1 MGDKIILKQILETPR
16 PLSEEQKK
24 AVLSES
30 SYLRI
35 VAGAGT
41 GKTET
46 LTRRIAYLL
55 LYKEEEPA
63 SIVAFTFT
71 QRAAQGMKSR
81 IYERVHQLKGEDA
94 CAKLG
99 EMYVGTIH
107 GYCLQILEDK
117 FGYGDHDPLDE
128 NQEMAFIL
136 REGWG
141 LGLSKEGGY
150 SKNCGE
156 FLRSVDVVYNELL
169 NQEKLTLKAPDFF
182 RQLSKYEE
190 LLKRHRLITFGQMIA
205 LAVQKLAANPGVLST
220 IKHLIVDEYQDIN
233 RAQDRLIQ
241 LIGRNASTFI
251 VGDPRQ
257 SIYQWRGSDERCFEE
272 FLRNFSR
279 CEKVSIKENWRS
291 VPPVVKAANVI
302 AETFERAKYEPLVP
316 TRKEDGSVYAADF
329 DRPNDEA
336 EWIAGQIKELVES
349 KKACRYPDI
358 AILLRSVSTSA
369 KPFVDV
375 FRKEDIPYIVGGKL
389 GLFQRDEA
397 QAVGRLLAWL
407 YEGGFWREG
416 LFGEGG
422 YMEGDDLLKSAIEK
436 WKAASKSR
444 AEANDL
450 SKDLMRWKEK
460 VLNNGFKNFTSIY
473 QELLI
478 TIGFL
483 KLNSSDKLHVAI
495 MANLGRFNTLLT
507 DYETSIRLGGKKPD
521 WQSSLKGLCWYMN
534 TYATGAY
541 EEQPTEDL
549 RGIQAVQLMTVH
561 QAKGLEWPIVF
572 VPCLTA
578 RRFPT
583 SRTGKPQRWHI
594 PRDMEGFDVTRY
606 EGSVEDEKRLFYVA
620 ITRAKD
626 TLCLSHFRR
635 LSNSQ
640 RPSQFFN
647 VAKNFAERI
656 DENNGIASAHVKTD
670 SGNDEIQ
677 AFSAGEII
685 TYHRCPY
692 LYCLREMW
700 GYQPGLATEI
710 GYGKSLHHCL
720 RCASELIKQGEN
732 SEKAVRETVR
742 DKFHLPFAGGKVL
755 EAMKEAAEKILTQF
769 VKRHE
774 QDMLRIQ
781 EVEARLEFPLEK
793 ATITGRVDVIIRG
806 NDEKPSLEVRDY
818 KTSDA
823 VTTYKELCLQ
833 LQLYT
838 LGLKKLQRPVD
849 SASVAYLDPKHQGD
863 EIEPVPIHQDD
874 LKKAEQEA
882 ETSIKGIRNALF
894 PPKPGDH
901 CKKACDFPQICKW
914 SNT

>member
-1 MGDKIILKQILETPR
+1 MEDKIILRQILETPR
-16 PLSEEQKK
+16 PLSEEQGK

-30 SYLRI
+30 RYLRI

-55 LYKEEEPA
+55 LYKGQEPA

-71 QRAAQGMKSR
+71 ERAAQGMKSR
-81 IYERVHQLKGEDA
+81 IYERVRQLKGEDA

-117 FGYGDHDPLDE
+117 FGYGDYDPLDE

-141 LGLSKEGGY
+141 LGLTKDRGY

-169 NQEKLTLKAPDFF
+169 SHENLSQKAPDFY
-182 RQLSKYEE
+182 RQFMKYEE

-205 LAVQKLAANPGVLST
+205 LAVQKLEANPKILSS
-220 IKHLIVDEYQDIN
+220 INHLIVDEYQDIN

-272 FLRNFSR
+272 FLRNFPR

-291 VPPVVKAANVI
+291 VPAIVKAANVF
-302 AETFERAKYEPLVP
+302 AETFERAKYEPLAP
-316 TRKEDGSVYAADF
+316 TRGQTSPVYVTDF
-329 DRPNDEA
+329 DTPEK
-336 EWIAGQIKELVES
+336 ETKWIARQIKELVDER
-349 KKACRYPDI
+349 KACRYPDI

-369 KPFVDV
+369 KPFLDI
-375 FRKEDIPYIVGGKL
+375 FRNEDIPYVVGGKV
-389 GLFQRDEA
+389 GLFQRDES
-397 QAVGRLLAWL
+397 QAVGRLFAWL

-416 LFGEGG
+416 FFAEGG
-422 YMEGDDLLKSAIEK
+422 YMDGDELLRSAIEK
-436 WKAASKSR
+436 WKAASKLR
-444 AEANDL
+444 VEPKELARE
-450 SKDLMRWKEK
+450 LMRWKEN

-478 TIGFL
+478 TLGFL
-483 KLNSSDKLHVAI
+483 KLNPNDKLHAAI

-507 DYETSIRLGGKKPD
+507 DYETSIRLGGRKPD
-521 WQSSLKGLCWYMN
+521 WQNALKGLCWYMN

-549 RGIQAVQLMTVH
+549 RGIEAVQVMTVH

-583 SRTGKPQRWHI
+583 SRTGQRQHWHI
-594 PRDMEGFDVTRY
+594 PRDMEGFDVKRY
-606 EGSVEDEKRLFYVA
+606 EGGIEDEKRLFYVA
-620 ITRAKD
+620 ITRSKD
-626 TLCLSHFRR
+626 ILCLSHFRR
-635 LSNSQ
+635 LSNVQ

-647 VAKNFAERI
+647 VVKDFATRI
-656 DENNGIASAHVKTD
+656 DESNRIPSAHVKTD
-670 SGNDEIQ
+670 TENDEIQ

-700 GYQPGLATEI
+700 GYQPGLDTEI
-710 GYGKSLHHCL
+710 GYGKSLHYCL
-720 RCASELIKQGEN
+720 RCASELIKEGTN
-732 SEKAVRETVR
+732 SEKAVRETVKE
-742 DKFHLPFAGGKVL
+742 KFHLPFAGGKML
-755 EAMKEAAEKILTQF
+755 ETMKEAAEKILTQF

-806 NDEKPSLEVRDY
+806 NDEIPSLEVRDY

-838 LGLKKLQRPVD
+838 LGLKKLQRPID
-849 SASVAYLDPKHQGD
+849 FASVAYLDPKHKGN

-874 LKKAEQEA
+874 LKAAEQEA
-882 ETSIKGIRNALF
+882 EKSIEGIRKASF
-894 PPKPGDH
+894 SPKQGDH
-901 CKKACDFPQICKW
+901 CRKACDFLQICKW
-914 SNT
+914 SNI

>member
-1 MGDKIILKQILETPR
+1 MENKSILKEILETPR

-30 SYLRI
+30 KYLRI

-55 LYKEEEPA
+55 LYKAQEPA

-71 QRAAQGMKSR
+71 ERAAQGMKSR
-81 IYERVHQLKGEDA
+81 IYERVRQLKGEDA

-117 FGYGDHDPLDE
+117 FGYGDYDPLDE

-141 LGLSKEGGY
+141 LGLTKDGGY

-156 FLRSVDVVYNELL
+156 FLRSVDVVYNELFSHENL
-169 NQEKLTLKAPDFF
+169 GQKAPDFY
-182 RQLSKYEE
+182 RQFTKYEE

-205 LAVQKLAANPGVLST
+205 LAVQKLETNPKILSN
-220 IKHLIVDEYQDIN
+220 INHLIVDEYQDIN

-272 FLRNFSR
+272 FLRNFPI

-291 VPPVVKAANVI
+291 VPAIVKAANGF
-302 AETFERAKYEPLVP
+302 AESFESTRYEPLAP
-316 TRKEDGSVYAADF
+316 TREQTSPVYVTDF
-329 DRPNDEA
+329 DMPEDEA
-336 EWIAGQIKELVES
+336 KWIARQIKELVEER
-349 KKACRYPDI
+349 KACRYPDI

-369 KPFVDV
+369 KPFLDI
-375 FRKEDIPYIVGGKL
+375 FRNEDIPYVVGGKI
-389 GLFQRDEA
+389 GLFQRDES
-397 QAVGRLLAWL
+397 QAVGRLFAWL
-407 YEGGFWREG
+407 YEWGFWKEG
-416 LFGEGG
+416 FFGEGG
-422 YMEGDDLLKSAIEK
+422 YMDGDDLLKSAIEK
-436 WKAASKSR
+436 WRSVSKLRVESK
-444 AEANDL
+444 DL
-450 SKDLMRWKEK
+450 SKALTIWKEN
-460 VLNNGFKNFTSIY
+460 VLNNAFKNFTSIY

-478 TIGFL
+478 TLGFL
-483 KLNSSDKLHVAI
+483 KLNPGDKLHAAI

-507 DYETSIRLGGKKPD
+507 DYETSIRLGGRKPD
-521 WQSSLKGLCWYMN
+521 WQNTLKGLCWYMN

-549 RGIQAVQLMTVH
+549 RGIEAVQVMTIH
-561 QAKGLEWPIVF
+561 QAKGLEWPVVF

-583 SRTGKPQRWHI
+583 SRTGQKQHWHI
-594 PRDMEGFDVTRY
+594 PRDLEGFDVKRY
-606 EGSVEDEKRLFYVA
+606 EGGIEDEKRLFYVA

-626 TLCLSHFRR
+626 VLCLSHFKR
-635 LSNSQ
+635 LTNSQ

-647 VAKNFAERI
+647 VVNDLAKRI
-656 DENNGIASAHVKTD
+656 DQNKGIDSAHLITD
-670 SGNDEIQ
+670 TENDEIQ

-700 GYQPGLATEI
+700 GYQSGLDTEI
-710 GYGKSLHHCL
+710 GYGKSLHYCL
-720 RCASELIKQGEN
+720 RCVSELIREGTN
-732 SEKAVRETVR
+732 PEKAVRETVKE
-742 DKFHLPFAGGKVL
+742 KFHLPFAGGRML
-755 EAMKEAAEKILTQF
+755 ETMREAAENILTQF

-806 NDEKPSLEVRDY
+806 NDDKPSLEVRDY

-823 VTTYKELCLQ
+823 VTTFKELCLQ

-838 LGLKKLQRPVD
+838 LGLKKLERPVD
-849 SASVAYLDPKHQGD
+849 SASVAYLDPKHKGN

-874 LKKAEQEA
+874 LKAAEQEA
-882 ETSIKGIRNALF
+882 ENSIRGIRKASF

-901 CKKACDFPQICKW
+901 CKNACDFPQICKW
-914 SNT
+914 SNA